1 MRTVFIMKNNEEILL
16 QILKNQN
23 LIMQS
28 YVAVDI
34 TRSVNHERINNLF
47 REIDN
52 TKKLLSKISEE
63 DSMI

>member
-1 MRTVFIMKNNEEILL
+1 MKNNEEILL

-47 REIDN
+47 KEIDN
-52 TKKLLSKISEE
+52 TKKVLSKISEE

>member
-1 MRTVFIMKNNEEILL
+1 MKNNEEILL

-28 YVAVDI
+28 YVAVDM

>member
-1 MRTVFIMKNNEEILL
+1 MKNNEEILL

-63 DSMI
+63 KDSMI

>member
-1 MRTVFIMKNNEEILL
+1 MKNNEEILL

-28 YVAVDI
+28 YVAVDM
-34 TRSVNHERINNLF
+34 TRSVNHERLNNLF

>member
-1 MRTVFIMKNNEEILL
+1 MKNNEEILL